1 MSGNVPIPRPHSS
14 NRHVAAFPCIESII
28 TENMK
33 ITIQKFYRNYSQYP
47 AMVGN
52 VFPSKFITWTC
63 GRAFGNTESIIINQ
77 RDMTT
82 NPHTFV
88 NILSTK
94 EKNCLFSIFSEKM
107 WRADESGL
115 MALPWSEPRTKR
127 GQMWKYSASKS
138 ERLKGQIRNHRSGK
152 YRPATF
158 VQIRNHHQTDR
169 DICHFTKFPTTL
181 DYFGKFWS
189 MTKNWVN
196 MSKYV
201 STSFFSK

>member
-1 MSGNVPIPRPHSS
+1 
-14 NRHVAAFPCIESII
+14 
-28 TENMK
+28 MK

-107 WRADESGL
+107 
-115 MALPWSEPRTKR
+115 
-127 GQMWKYSASKS
+127 
-138 ERLKGQIRNHRSGK
+138 
-152 YRPATF
+152 
-158 VQIRNHHQTDR
+158 
-169 DICHFTKFPTTL
+169 
-181 DYFGKFWS
+181 
-189 MTKNWVN
+189 
-196 MSKYV
+196 
-201 STSFFSK
+201 

>member
-1 MSGNVPIPRPHSS
+1 M
-14 NRHVAAFPCIESII
+14 
-28 TENMK
+28 
-33 ITIQKFYRNYSQYP
+33 
-47 AMVGN
+47 
-52 VFPSKFITWTC
+52 
-63 GRAFGNTESIIINQ
+63 
-77 RDMTT
+77 
-82 NPHTFV
+82 NPHTALVV

-181 DYFGKFWS
+181 GYFGKFYS
-189 MTKNWVN
+189 RTKRLVR

-201 STSFFSK
+201 SIYFFSNVVSCRCLTEAWFENQFWLQVLLKTVTR